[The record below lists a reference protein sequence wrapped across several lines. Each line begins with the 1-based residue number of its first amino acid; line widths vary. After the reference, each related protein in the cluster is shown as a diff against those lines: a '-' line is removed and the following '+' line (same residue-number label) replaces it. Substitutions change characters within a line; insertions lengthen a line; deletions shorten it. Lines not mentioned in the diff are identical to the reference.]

1 MKIYELY
8 TKQIIDRPISE
19 VFTFFSRPENL
30 AIITPKKLDF
40 KIFTP
45 LPIKMEKGT
54 VIDHTIILI
63 FFRVHWRTLITSYE
77 PSQSFTD
84 EQLKGPYSFWHHTHN
99 FDQTENGIEITDRVR
114 YIVPFGLLGRFIHW
128 LWIRHDLKRIFEYR
142 RSVID
147 DLSSTEKY
155 RIYTSDPR
163 QGAIA

>member
-8 TKQIIDRPISE
+8 TKQIINRPISE

-40 KIFTP
+40 KIFTQG
-45 LPIKMEKGT
+45 PIKMEKGT
-54 VIDHTIILI
+54 VIDHTIRLI

-84 EQLKGPYSFWHHTHN
+84 EQLKGSYSFWHHTHN

-114 YIVPFGLLGRFIHW
+114 YIVPFGLFGHFIHW
-128 LWIRHDLKRIFEYR
+128 LWIRHDIEQIFEYR

-147 DLSSTEKY
+147 DLFSTEKY
-155 RIYTSDPR
+155 RLYTSDSR